1 MIHLRHIAIL
11 GSLLLSGCFAAR
23 EEVAA
28 RLGEQYIGQNADV
41 LVAQWGPPASTFKMN
56 SGGYSYV
63 WQLAAR
69 TDIAVDRGYGSM
81 ATRVCKV
88 SVVTDERGTVRQLNT
103 EDSSAS
109 GGIYG
114 AIGVGGSICAQR
126 LGIQTRT

>member
-1 MIHLRHIAIL
+1 MRRLAVL
-11 GSLLLSGCFAAR
+11 SCFLLSGCFAAR

-28 RLGEQYIGQNADV
+28 RLGDQFIGQNVDA
-41 LVAQWGPPASTFKMN
+41 LVVQFGPPASTFKMN
-56 SGGYSYV
+56 SGGSSYV

-88 SVVTDERGTVRQLNT
+88 SVVADERGTVRQLNT

-109 GGIYG
+109 TGIYG

-126 LGIQTRT
+126 LGIQSRT